1 MARFGELLTAWP
13 DIVAGADRLK
23 NDGVRSGEK
32 DCLSW

>member
-23 NDGVRSGEK
+23 NDGVRPVRTIA
-32 DCLSW
+32 